1 MQPLSGQAVARMRH
15 CSRPASILSK
25 HARRGLP
32 TTQRRTVTSQDIQI
46 TRTGKPI
53 ISIQGGRH
61 SLGGHTA
68 TVFGATGFLGRY
80 IVNRLARSGC
90 NVVIPFREE
99 MAKRHLKV
107 TGDLGRI
114 TFMEFDLRNKDSIEE
129 SVRHS
134 DIVYNLIGRN
144 YPTKNFDLDD
154 VHVWGAERIAE
165 AVAKYDV
172 DRYVHVSSYNA
183 DKNSP
188 SEFYRTK
195 GLGEEVAR
203 SIFPETTIVRPA
215 PLFGFE
221 DQLLNTL
228 AGVTNLFTSNWMQQR
243 FSPVHAIDVGM
254 ALEAMMHD
262 DNTASQTFELYGPS
276 NYSMAEIADIVDKE
290 IVKHRRHINIPK
302 KIRQPILNIANK
314 ALWWPVGSAD
324 EVEREFIDQYVD
336 PSAKTFADLNID
348 PVELSAVTYEYL
360 LPYRSSSYYD
370 LPPQTER
377 EKREEKKYVHVIDN
391 Q

>member
-1 MQPLSGQAVARMRH
+1 M
-15 CSRPASILSK
+15 
-25 HARRGLP
+25 
-32 TTQRRTVTSQDIQI
+32 
-46 TRTGKPI
+46 
-53 ISIQGGRH
+53 
-61 SLGGHTA
+61 
-68 TVFGATGFLGRY
+68 
-80 IVNRLARSGC
+80 
-90 NVVIPFREE
+90 
-99 MAKRHLKV
+99 
-107 TGDLGRI
+107 
-114 TFMEFDLRNKDSIEE
+114 
-129 SVRHS
+129 
-134 DIVYNLIGRN
+134 
-144 YPTKNFDLDD
+144 
-154 VHVWGAERIAE
+154 
-165 AVAKYDV
+165 

-276 NYSMAEIADIVDKE
+276 NYSMAEIAAIVDKE

-302 KIRQPILNIANK
+302 KIRQPILKVANK

-324 EVEREFIDQYVD
+324 EVEREFIDQYID
-336 PSAKTFADLNID
+336 PNAKTFADLNID

-360 LPYRSSSYYD
+360 VSFSRSLHLLSLANHCLSYRI
-370 LPPQTER
+370 E
-377 EKREEKKYVHVIDN
+377 VHHTTIFRLRLSVKSARRRSMCMLLTTN
-391 Q
+391 SFPFCHM